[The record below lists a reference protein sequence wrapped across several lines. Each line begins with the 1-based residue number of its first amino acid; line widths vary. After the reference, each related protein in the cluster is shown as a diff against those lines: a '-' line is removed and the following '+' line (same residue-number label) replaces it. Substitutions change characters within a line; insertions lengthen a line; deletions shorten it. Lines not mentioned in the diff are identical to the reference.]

1 VKEKCF
7 SKLTATLCIIILI
20 ATTGCFRYERKY
32 TKDLEIYTPSQPPS
46 FPMQW
51 AVGPAGSRAHQLT
64 LKIVQSEEI
73 DITPLVTKGSLDSL
87 EKIAAGKTLLATVRA
102 DHAYLSY
109 QGNNQQVRTDAARS
123 IAALNPLVVHILL
136 KKDLGKDASL
146 EALPQGS
153 TIVTDSLWEGGS
165 YIARQLLRTYGR
177 DPDQFDFI
185 ESPLAEWNEH
195 ARKEKVKAAV
205 IAAPAGDKEM
215 GRIIEEGNY
224 KLVSLPLDK
233 IGMLIENHP
242 YFLSYKI
249 PQGTYPD
256 QEGYVQT
263 IVVKNLLMV
272 RVDYPVEKV
281 EELCKTIFT
290 CLREYCLKEKKV
302 LGLARALEGVSIPFQ
317 QGVLRF
323 YQSRF
328 EFFTG
333 DPLGTYY
340 DLGIHLSGFFNQ
352 FLGPIILPRKSSGSI
367 ENINALERL
376 VGQLALVQSDIAYR
390 ALVEKTFTVPQAPH
404 LRTIAALSS
413 ENMHIIVRKGAGI
426 TSLSDLVGR
435 KISLG
440 ALGSGTML
448 NAVEVL
454 KTAGIYPHLKKED
467 ILFLGTKQVLP
478 ALEQG
483 TIECFFWMCAD
494 PSEVLANLFQ
504 SGNYTFLSLP
514 QDTIHKLTKAYPY
527 YLPGTIS
534 RGCYPHQPFPVSTI
548 STVTLLVTHRDTD
561 SNLIQ
566 EIVTLLGEHIQ
577 ELSMRHPLLK
587 EIALPQ
593 LWTRSSIP
601 FHEGVVPIVTQ
612 RGWPLRQSPILPES
626 ELAVSS
632 PDFSAS
638 PRDMLNREEIKVLL
652 YPEEE
657 IITERALDKG
667 VVVLEKEKE
676 RRFMTLQEATLLTL
690 RENLSIAV
698 EANTPLLRQ
707 LDVAIEKAQ
716 FYPHLLVDAG
726 RSVER
731 IKDVSRDDETSVGAA
746 IEEKLPIGATIKVGS
761 EWITW
766 DDQKTSRTY
775 DFSSYFE
782 MMQPLLEGMGLEVNL
797 ADYYVSRENTE
808 ISLESF
814 RDQLISTLTEVRT
827 QYYEVL
833 RAFQNLRIQQ
843 QTLELARQ
851 QLRRTAALVQIG
863 KVPDAELTIA
873 EAQLSRRESD
883 VIVAKKNFRD
893 QEDILLELL
902 HAQYGYYIEPVL
914 QLPLGEREFKPIE
927 PYAEDL
933 MRVALTK
940 RPDVRNTLANI
951 EIASI
956 QERVAKNAV
965 LPNADLKARV
975 FNDSQVWDHS
985 YQAFKAFEDYNDIT
999 FTLGLSLDLPVPN
1012 TEDRSSFIQA
1022 QITRGRRLQ
1031 ELAQLKEK
1039 VQKEVRES
1047 IRGVESSKQ
1056 RVVVSKRALTDAEEQ
1071 LAREIIKFREGE
1083 TDNFNVFSSLKD
1095 FNEARLA
1102 ELNALVDYYQALI
1115 VQDRVLGVTDERLKI
1130 RVYDALS
1137 THPRF
1142 SDAFGR
1148 REQKELETRK

>member
-1 VKEKCF
+1 
-7 SKLTATLCIIILI
+7 
-20 ATTGCFRYERKY
+20 
-32 TKDLEIYTPSQPPS
+32 
-46 FPMQW
+46 MQW
-51 AVGPAGSRAHQLT
+51 AVGPEGSQTYQLA
-64 LKIVQSEEI
+64 LKILGSGEL
-73 DITPLVTKGSLDSL
+73 DITPLLTRGSLESL
-87 EKIAAGKTLLATVRA
+87 NKIAAGKVLLATVRA

-123 IAALNPLVVHILL
+123 ICALNPLVVHILL
-136 KKDLGKDASL
+136 RRDLDKGVSL
-146 EALPQGS
+146 ETLTQGS
-153 TIVTDSLWEGGS
+153 TIVTDPLWEGGS
-165 YIARQLLRTYGR
+165 YIARQILRTYGW
-177 DPDQFDFI
+177 DPEQFYFI
-185 ESPLAEWNEH
+185 ESPLAEWNKH
-195 ARKEKVKAAV
+195 VYKEKVKTA
-205 IAAPAGDKEM
+205 IITAPEGCEEM
-215 GRIIEEGNY
+215 RRIIEEGDY
-224 KLVSLPLDK
+224 KLVSLPLNK

-242 YFLSYKI
+242 YFLAYKI
-249 PQGTYPD
+249 PHATYPN
-256 QEGYVQT
+256 QEGYIQT
-263 IVVKNLLMV
+263 LIVKNLLMV

-290 CLREYCLKEKKV
+290 CLHKHCLREKKN
-302 LGLARALEGVSIPFQ
+302 LGLARSLEGVSVPFQ

-323 YQSRF
+323 YQSRC

-340 DLGIHLSGFFNQ
+340 DLGMHLSSFFNR
-352 FLGPIILPRKSSGSI
+352 FLGPVILPRKSSGSI

-376 VGQLALVQSDIAYR
+376 DGQLALVQSDIAYR
-390 ALVEKTFTVPQAPH
+390 ALVEKTLTIPQSPH

-413 ENMHIIVRKGAGI
+413 ENMHIIVRKEAGI
-426 TSLSDLVGR
+426 KSISDLVGK

-448 NAVEVL
+448 DAIELL
-454 KTAGIYPHLKKED
+454 KTAGIYSQLKKED
-467 ILFLGTKQVLP
+467 LLFLSTKQVIP

-483 TIECFFWMCAD
+483 IIQCFFWMCAD
-494 PSEVLANLFQ
+494 PSDLIYNLFR
-504 SGNYTFLSLP
+504 SGNYAFLSIP
-514 QDTIHKLTKAYPY
+514 QDVINKLIKNYPY

-534 RGCYPHQPFPVSTI
+534 QGCYPHQSFPVSTI

-561 SNLIQ
+561 PNLIQ
-566 EIVTLLGEHIQ
+566 EIVTLLGEYIQ
-577 ELSMRHPLLK
+577 ELSSYHPLLK
-587 EIALPQ
+587 QTTLSQ
-593 LWTRSSIP
+593 LWTRSPIP
-601 FHEGVVPIVTQ
+601 FHEVVVPTIIQ
-612 RGWPLRQSPILPES
+612 RGWPLRQSPIIPYSKLV
-626 ELAVSS
+626 LS
-632 PDFSAS
+632 PPILSAS
-638 PRDMLNREEIKVLL
+638 SSDTLSRGEIKELL

-667 VVVLEKEKE
+667 VVALEKEKE
-676 RRFMTLQEATLLTL
+676 RRFMTLQEATLIALK
-690 RENLSIAV
+690 ENLSIAV
-698 EANTPLLRQ
+698 EANTPLLNQ
-707 LDVAIEKAQ
+707 LDIAIEKAH
-716 FYPHLLVDAG
+716 FYPHLLIDAE

-731 IKDVSRDDETSVGAA
+731 IKDVNREDETLVGTA

-766 DDQKTSRTY
+766 DDQKASRTY
-775 DFSSYFE
+775 KFSSYFE
-782 MMQPLLEGMGLEVNL
+782 LTQPLLEGMGVEVNL
-797 ADYYVSRENTE
+797 ADYYVSRENAE

-814 RDQLISTLTEVRT
+814 RDHLINILTQVRT

-873 EAQLSRRESD
+873 EAQVSRRESD

-902 HAQYGYYIEPVL
+902 HARYGYYIEPVL
-914 QLPLGEREFKPIE
+914 QLPLGDREFKPIE

-940 RPDVRNTLANI
+940 RPDVRNLLANI

-956 QERVAKNAV
+956 QERVAKNAL
-965 LPNADLKARV
+965 LPALDLKAEI
-975 FNDSQVWDHS
+975 FNDSNVWEKS
-985 YQAFKAFEDYNDIT
+985 YQSFKAFEDYNDIT
-999 FTLGLSLDLPVPN
+999 FTLGFSLDLPIPN

-1022 QITRGRRLQ
+1022 QITREKSLQ

-1047 IRGVESSKQ
+1047 IRGVESSQQ
-1056 RVVVSKRALTDAEEQ
+1056 RVVVTKRALVDAEEQ
-1071 LAREIIKFREGE
+1071 LAGEIIKFREGK

-1102 ELNALVDYYQALI
+1102 ELNALVDYYQAVI
-1115 VQDRVLGVTDERLKI
+1115 EQDRVIGVTDERLNI

-1137 THPRF
+1137 IHPRF
-1142 SDAFGR
+1142 RDAFDR
-1148 REQKELETRK
+1148 NERKELELRE